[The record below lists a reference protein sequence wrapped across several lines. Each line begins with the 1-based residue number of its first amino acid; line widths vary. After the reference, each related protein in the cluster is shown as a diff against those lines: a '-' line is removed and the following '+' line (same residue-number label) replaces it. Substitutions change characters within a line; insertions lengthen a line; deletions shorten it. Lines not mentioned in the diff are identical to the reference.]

1 MTIPAG
7 GGHVHL
13 LLLGSGGPLWPL
25 VLLFL
30 VSMYRCA
37 CYFFVLLAA
46 GGPLSLGKKTGVRTQ
61 HLTPTVTPKMI
72 GPYFFL
78 PQAQQDF
85 RCVPVFPRNYFAFT
99 LGSFHF
105 LLSFL
110 NVN

>member
-1 MTIPAG
+1 MKPAFNDGESLYYKYIGHCTNGTMSIPAG

-46 GGPLSLGKKTGVRTQ
+46 GGPLSLGKKTAVRTQ
-61 HLTPTVTPKMI
+61 HLTPTVTP
-72 GPYFFL
+72 
-78 PQAQQDF
+78 
-85 RCVPVFPRNYFAFT
+85 
-99 LGSFHF
+99 
-105 LLSFL
+105 
-110 NVN
+110 